1 MAERKFEEHSFD
13 TLSLKKSSKKRR
25 ARHFYK
31 VENHQELFKIGAS
44 FLSDYQ
50 SGIKSF
56 AISSTGYHT
65 SQQKT
70 IMGLA
75 SFFDHQ
81 QDLKIAIVTEGLEN
95 GYFSDVIN
103 FDYAHEV
110 DIGNEMT
117 FNVLTFHD
125 HFDFLSLEE
134 LLLNEKTAEE
144 DEDLIENIDI
154 FLDSYDLIFWD
165 VPEIHRIQTSLTIYF
180 PMLERFECLSLI
192 VAQSR
197 TKKEE
202 IDHIVNFFRDYGV
215 TLKGFLFDGAPV
227 EDNVEDKKP
236 KGFFRRFFK

>member
-1 MAERKFEEHSFD
+1 MGILKLKENFSNEES
-13 TLSLKKSSKKRR
+13 LSLKKNSRR
-25 ARHFYK
+25 RGRHFYK
-31 VENHQELFKIGAS
+31 VENHQELFKIGDS
-44 FLSDYQ
+44 FLSDFK

-81 QDLKIAIVTEGLEN
+81 EDLKIAIVTEVLEG
-95 GYFSDVIN
+95 GYFSQLMNIDEKHNV
-103 FDYAHEV
+103 E
-110 DIGNEMT
+110 IGKELS
-117 FNVLTFHD
+117 FNVHSFHG

-134 LLLNEKTAEE
+134 LLLNEKAAEDDQDMLE
-144 DEDLIENIDI
+144 SIDD
-154 FLDSYDLIFWD
+154 FLESYDLIFWD
-165 VPEIHRIQTSLTIYF
+165 VPEIHRIQNSLQIYF

-192 VAQSR
+192 VAQSL

-202 IDHIVNFFRDYGV
+202 VDHIISFFKDYGV
-215 TLKGFLFDGAPV
+215 TLKGFLFDGHTV
-227 EDNVEDKKP
+227 EEKEKP